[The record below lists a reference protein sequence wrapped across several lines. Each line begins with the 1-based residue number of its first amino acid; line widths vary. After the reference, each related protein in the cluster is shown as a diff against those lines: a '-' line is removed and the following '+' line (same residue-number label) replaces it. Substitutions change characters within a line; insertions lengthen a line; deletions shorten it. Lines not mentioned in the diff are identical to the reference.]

1 MEGAPKQYEPQ
12 ETPDSAKVERL
23 PERELESLDSFIS
36 KIEAGNYDDII
47 FLDKSG
53 RTFWRALHERC
64 KATGDGSLPQAHF
77 VDIGT
82 EKRIGEDINNTIRKG
97 GTKKGGTVQMEQ
109 FRNQGWEDNRPG
121 FHLPNPEMPLELFF
135 SGYETPE
142 AFYVSLS
149 KKIFGTQKEKFR
161 ITNKEDARRMLQTL
175 MESDAR
181 KIRAIFKDQFDEKRI
196 LIIDEEIE
204 TAESIKYAQ
213 VLFRT
218 AYPTAHVDIGA
229 YKSASSL
236 NDYKKVYEEKKEE
249 LELKMDEKVKNVE
262 FGEWLSLDEF
272 GFLRG
277 RFATEGFSIAP
288 TDASVYWMGKPTHV
302 EERYKNKDGKFYT
315 DRSFTVQGITGE
327 LSLSRKIALAD
338 KDGKWAYSEYYS
350 PENVKKR
357 GLKGYSDQI
366 KKIRARVSPEKEK
379 EVSPEEPNPLGEL
392 QEEKGD
398 A

>member
-1 MEGAPKQYEPQ
+1 MSPESEPFQ
-12 ETPDSAKVERL
+12 PPQATPSPEETPDSAKVERL

-36 KIEAGNYDDII
+36 KIEAGNYDDIV

-64 KATGDGSLPQAHF
+64 KATGDSSLPQAHF

-82 EKRIGEDINNTIRKG
+82 EKRIGKERGSTTNG
-97 GTKKGGTVQMEQ
+97 GTMEMEQ
-109 FRNQGWEDNRPG
+109 FRNQDWEDDRPG

-142 AFYVSLS
+142 TFYISLS
-149 KKIFGTQKEKFR
+149 KKIFGTQQEKFK
-161 ITNKEDARRMLQTL
+161 ITSKEDAKRMLRTL
-175 MESDAR
+175 MESDAQR
-181 KIRAIFKDQFDEKRI
+181 IRDIFKNQFDEKRV

-204 TAESIKYAQ
+204 TAESLKYAQ

-218 AYPTAHVDIGA
+218 AYPTANIDIGA
-229 YKSASSL
+229 YKSGG
-236 NDYKKVYEEKKEE
+236 DWWEYEKIYEDTKEE
-249 LELKMDEKVKNVE
+249 LEGRMDEIVKDE
-262 FGEWLSLDEF
+262 KFCEGGLLLDEWIY
-272 GFLRG
+272 LRG
-277 RFATEGFSIAP
+277 RFASEGLSIKPTGAP
-288 TDASVYWMGKPTHV
+288 VRWTGKPTHV
-302 EERYKNKDGKFYT
+302 EERYNNKDNEFYT
-315 DRSFTVQGITGE
+315 DRSFTVQGVTG
-327 LSLSRKIALAD
+327 KA
-338 KDGKWAYSEYYS
+338 
-350 PENVKKR
+350 KKE

-379 EVSPEEPNPLGEL
+379 EVSQEKAKPAEES